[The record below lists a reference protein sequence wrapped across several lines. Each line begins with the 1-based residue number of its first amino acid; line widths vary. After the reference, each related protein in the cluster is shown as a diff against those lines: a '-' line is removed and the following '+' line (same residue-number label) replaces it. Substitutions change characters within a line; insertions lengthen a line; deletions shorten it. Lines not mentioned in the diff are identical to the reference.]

1 MGRFAGKVVLVFAGT
16 EGIGRA
22 ISQLLVDE
30 GARLVVGARTQAT
43 LDALCAELGD
53 ACLGLRTDV
62 SSATEVEAMVDA
74 AVSQFGRVDAA
85 FNVAGK
91 SRRGT
96 IVDLTEEDLQQV
108 LDISLKGTMLGMQ
121 YAARQMIRQ
130 GSGGAIVNI
139 SSVNSFIP
147 AYGGGAYV
155 AAKAAVDMLTKN
167 AALELARHGI
177 RVNAL
182 LPGLTATAMTERM
195 RSNPALMEAFRER
208 IPMERA
214 AEPAEIATPALFL
227 ASSDASY
234 ITGATVVVDGGWAL
248 SGYPDLSRF

>member
-30 GARLVVGARTQAT
+30 GARLVVGARTQAK

-53 ACLGLRTDV
+53 VCLGLRTDV
-62 SSATEVEAMVDA
+62 SSATEVEAMVHS

-155 AAKAAVDMLTKN
+155 TAKAAVDMLTKN
-167 AALELARHGI
+167 AALELARHRI

-195 RSNPALMEAFRER
+195 RSNPALMEAFKER

-227 ASSDASY
+227 ASSDAAY
-234 ITGATVVVDGGWAL
+234 ITGATLVVDGGWAL
-248 SGYPDLSRF
+248 TGYPDLSRF